1 MHIIRRIVMNIKTQN
16 AYISLASHFYS
27 TRLCG
32 LELTPL
38 HIIGALLRAAPEY
51 RPDYFRR
58 LRNALAFDQAQ
69 RGHLHIAEEINRTL
83 NPVTV
88 LGLPIKRKQRR
99 QQKLSYEGFELLV
112 NTLTQRGFL
121 VESGALLLIFMTG
134 ARPSELNGIRIE
146 GDRVHIP
153 SAKCS
158 HGGLRGADRTL
169 EAEDVV
175 CLSMRHALAAFNSKA
190 KSIDAVRV
198 AISDVVQ
205 EIFLVRQRPSMY
217 TLRHQFGANL
227 KASGLSRVEI
237 AYIMGHQ
244 ATDSINRYGD
254 KRFGRAEAV
263 KVRPAAGV
271 DLSSVRETHLKRS
284 PPSRVAVPNKQLES
298 C

>member
-1 MHIIRRIVMNIKTQN
+1 MNTKTQR

-27 TRLCG
+27 TRLAG

-38 HIIGALLRAAPEY
+38 TIIGALLRAAPEY

-58 LRNALAFDQAQ
+58 LRNALAFDQEQ
-69 RGHLHIAEEINRTL
+69 RGHKHIAEEINRTL

-88 LGLPIKRKQRR
+88 LGLSRKCKQRR
-99 QQKLSYEGFELLV
+99 QQKISVDSFKRLV
-112 NTLTQRGFL
+112 IALAERDLL

-134 ARPSELNGIRIE
+134 ARPCELSGISIDENRI
-146 GDRVHIP
+146 HIP
-153 SAKCS
+153 GAKCS

-169 EAEDVV
+169 EAEEDI
-175 CLSMRHALAAFNSKA
+175 CASINNALAALNSKV

-198 AISDVVQ
+198 AINDVVR
-205 EIFLVRQRPSMY
+205 EIFPAKQRPSMY

-237 AYIMGHQ
+237 AYMMGHQ

-254 KRFGRAEAV
+254 KRFGRASAV
-263 KVRPAAGV
+263 KVRPASGI
-271 DLSSVRETHLKRS
+271 DLSSVRNTHIKNFGLKHTFKS
-284 PPSRVAVPNKQLES
+284 KMLIQGLLK
-298 C
+298 